1 MKARILT
8 TATLAAVFAGAL
20 PAVDPQLLGLVM
32 PDAKVLAGVNVVSA
46 KNSPFGQYVLS
57 QMAPNNQELQRM
69 AALTGFDPRQDLI
82 ELLAASNAAPGAH
95 AGLALA
101 TGTFNTSAIMAAA
114 TMAGATTQTYKGVNI
129 IIDPN
134 AKVPSGIAFLG
145 STIAIAGDLTDVK
158 AALDRQSAPSKIDSG
173 LAGTAG
179 TLSASQD
186 AWVVSIVGP
195 PTVGIG
201 VMKGAPTAPGVPAG
215 ALPAT
220 ALQEIVSGNA
230 GVKFGAN
237 VVVTAQAQADN
248 AQDATNLAGMLQLL
262 ANMAQLQADKNPQAA
277 ALAKNLTVS
286 STGVNVNVAFTLPE
300 DQLQQLASHPTP
312 AARRPGHVLPKK

>member
-8 TATLAAVFAGAL
+8 TATLATVFAGTL
-20 PAVDPQLLGLVM
+20 PAIDQHLLGLVM

-57 QMAPNNQELQRM
+57 QMAPNNQELQKM
-69 AALTGFDPRQDLI
+69 AALTGFDPTQDLI
-82 ELLAASNAAPGAH
+82 ELLAASNATPGAH

-114 TMAGATTQTYKGVNI
+114 TLAGATSQTYNGVTI
-129 IIDPN
+129 IVDPN
-134 AKVPSGIAFLG
+134 AKIPSGIAFLG

-158 AALDRQSAPSKIDSG
+158 AAIDRQSAPSKIDSG
-173 LAGTAG
+173 LAGTANS
-179 TLSASQD
+179 LSNSQD

-195 PTVGIG
+195 PAMMIP
-201 VMKGAPTAPGVPAG
+201 KGGPTAPGAPAG

-220 ALQEIVSGNA
+220 ALQQIVSGNA

-248 AQDATNLAGMLQLL
+248 AQDATSLAGMLQLL

-286 STGVNVNVAFTLPE
+286 SSGVNINVAFTLPE
-300 DQLQQLASHPTP
+300 SQLQQLASHPTP
-312 AARRPGHVLPKK
+312 SARRPGHALPKK

>member
-8 TATLAAVFAGAL
+8 TATLATVFAGVL
-20 PAVDPQLLGLVM
+20 PAVDQRLLGLVM

-46 KNSPFGQYVLS
+46 KNSPFGQYVLG
-57 QMAPNNQELQRM
+57 QLAPNNQELQRM
-69 AALTGFDPRQDLI
+69 AALTGFDPTQDLI
-82 ELLAASNAAPGAH
+82 ELLAASNATPGAH

-114 TMAGATTQTYKGVNI
+114 TLAGATTQTYNGVNI
-129 IIDPN
+129 IVDPN

-145 STIAIAGDLTDVK
+145 STIAIAGDLTNVK
-158 AALDRQSAPSKIDSG
+158 AAIDRQSAPSKIDSG

-179 TLSASQD
+179 NLSTSQD

-195 PTVGIG
+195 PAIT
-201 VMKGAPTAPGVPAG
+201 MPHGAPTAPGVPAG
-215 ALPAT
+215 ALPPS
-220 ALQEIVSGNA
+220 ALKEIVSGNA

-286 STGVNVNVAFTLPE
+286 SSGVNVNVTFSLPE
-300 DQLQQLASHPTP
+300 DQLQKLASHPAG
-312 AARRPGHVLPKK
+312 AAHRPGHAAPRH

>member
-8 TATLAAVFAGAL
+8 TATLATVFAGVL

-46 KNSPFGQYVLS
+46 KNSPFGQFVLS

-69 AALTGFDPRQDLI
+69 AALTGFDPTQDLI
-82 ELLAASNAAPGAH
+82 ELLAASNATPGAH

-114 TMAGATTQTYKGVNI
+114 TMAGATTQAYKGVNI
-129 IIDPN
+129 IVDPN

-145 STIAIAGDLTDVK
+145 STIAVAGDLTDVK
-158 AALDRQSAPSKIDSG
+158 AAIDRQSAPSKIDSG
-173 LAGTAG
+173 LAATANN
-179 TLSASQD
+179 LSNAQD

-195 PTVGIG
+195 PALMVS
-201 VMKGAPTAPGVPAG
+201 KGAPTAPVPTG
-215 ALPAT
+215 TIPAT
-220 ALQEIVSGNA
+220 ALKEVVSGNA

-262 ANMAQLQADKNPQAA
+262 ANMAQLQADKNPEAA
-277 ALAKNLTVS
+277 ALAKNLTIS
-286 STGVNVNVAFTLPE
+286 SSGVNVNVTFSLPE

-312 AARRPGHVLPKK
+312 AARRPGHALPRK